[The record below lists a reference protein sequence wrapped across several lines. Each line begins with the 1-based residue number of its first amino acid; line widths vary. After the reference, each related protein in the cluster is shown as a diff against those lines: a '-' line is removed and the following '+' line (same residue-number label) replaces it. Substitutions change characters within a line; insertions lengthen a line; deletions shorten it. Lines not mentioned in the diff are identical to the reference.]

1 MHVQA
6 EMLSSFPN
14 FHENMVILC
23 YDEYMAR
30 KQQLAPSSKL
40 TTRQETILELIIR
53 EFVSTA
59 EPVGSRRLVEAYGLD
74 VSPATVRN
82 EMKRLEQMGYL
93 THPHTSAGRVPTH
106 QGYRYF
112 VQHLLPEDHL
122 PTTVRRTIRHQFFQV
137 QAEMD
142 QWMQLSASVLARTA
156 RSAAITTAPRS
167 DHTRFKHLELI
178 SLQSHT
184 VLLVLV
190 MQGGAVRQQIIALEE
205 PKAQSEL
212 SQLSNRLN
220 DVLAGLNWMQIQRLE
235 PEQDA
240 FVRRVIDLVGDTL
253 YHEDERM
260 DEVYHEGLIYMLR
273 SPEFSDQ
280 NAAQQV
286 VEIFE
291 NPIILGPFLT
301 EVRQMPGVQV
311 ILGGENP
318 YENLPDVSLVLS
330 RYGRPSYGSGVVGVI
345 GPLRMPYAYTISAVR
360 FISQLLTG
368 LLSELYGYPEPP
380 EETPERGPSGP
391 EADIHG
397 DS

>member
-1 MHVQA
+1 
-6 EMLSSFPN
+6 
-14 FHENMVILC
+14 
-23 YDEYMAR
+23 MAQ
-30 KQQLAPSSKL
+30 KQQLAPGGKL
-40 TTRQETILELIIR
+40 TPRQETILELIIR
-53 EFVSTA
+53 EFVATA
-59 EPVGSRRLVEAYGLD
+59 EPVGSKRLVEAYGLD

-112 VQHLLPEDHL
+112 VQHLLPETRL
-122 PTTVRRTIRHQFFQV
+122 PSTVRRTIRHQFFQV

-156 RSAAITTAPRS
+156 RSAAIATAPRTE
-167 DHTRFKHLELI
+167 HTRFKHLELI
-178 SLQSHT
+178 SLQPHT

-190 MQGGAVRQQIIALEE
+190 LQGGAVRQQIITLDD
-205 PKAQSEL
+205 PRSQSEL
-212 SQLSNRLN
+212 SQISNRLN
-220 DVLAGLNWMQIQRLE
+220 EVLSGLSWVQIQRLE
-235 PEQDA
+235 PEPDGLA
-240 FVRRVIDLVGDTL
+240 RRIIELVGEIL

-260 DEVYHEGLIYMLR
+260 DEVYHEGLVYMLQ

-280 NAAQQV
+280 SAAQQV

-301 EVRQMPGVQV
+301 EARQMPGVQV

-330 RYGRPSYGSGVVGVI
+330 RYGRPSYGAGVVGVV
-345 GPLRMPYAYTISAVR
+345 GPLRMPYAQTISAVR
-360 FISQLLTG
+360 FISQLMTG
-368 LLSELYGYPEPP
+368 LLSELYGYPESPAEGEQEALPP
-380 EETPERGPSGP
+380 DSENGQRSEPENQ
-391 EADIHG
+391 
-397 DS
+397 